1 MATVRILE
9 LEYDSIRGME
19 QQFGVV
25 PMPKFDEVQTEYRTL
40 LHDQFTVFSV
50 LTTVEKEEG
59 RLDEVGAVLEA
70 MSSESYKT
78 VRPAYYETTLRTKIA
93 QDPQSAEMFDI
104 IIDNIY
110 IDAGIIYT
118 IQLST
123 FHNYFREIIG
133 SKENT
138 VVSKYKSVT
147 KQAERALTSMTKRF
161 DRILSGKTRG

>member
-1 MATVRILE
+1 
-9 LEYDSIRGME
+9 
-19 QQFGVV
+19 
-25 PMPKFDEVQTEYRTL
+25 
-40 LHDQFTVFSV
+40 
-50 LTTVEKEEG
+50 
-59 RLDEVGAVLEA
+59 VGAVLEA
-70 MSSESYKT
+70 LSSESYKV

-93 QDPQSAEMFDI
+93 QDPQSAEMFDL

-138 VVSKYKSVT
+138 VVSQYKTVS
-147 KQAERALTSMTKRF
+147 KLADKALSAMTKRF
-161 DRILSGKTRG
+161 DRIISGKTRG